1 MKNTFISQKPEPSG
15 VPQAPENGS
24 SGHGIRLT
32 GSSLACGVFLLLVA
46 MPLAYMTGVMVGR
59 DNPLQPLPAEVAQS
73 DRTEQGA
80 ESAENAETDGQK
92 DDDQKSD
99 TENAGKEILGP
110 AELSFSRV
118 LRAAPGEKVAAPG
131 ENRRYAMTGGPDSNA
146 TQPKM
151 VPGMSPAVIMGPP
164 EPPAE
169 KASTYDFV
177 FQVATYRTLN
187 SAEQTRQRL
196 ENKGYRIRL

>member
-73 DRTEQGA
+73 DRTSRELNPRRTRRRTARRTMIRNPTLGMLGKKF
-80 ESAENAETDGQK
+80 SALPNFLFRASCVQ
-92 DDDQKSD
+92 
-99 TENAGKEILGP
+99 
-110 AELSFSRV
+110 
-118 LRAAPGEKVAAPG
+118 LRE
-131 ENRRYAMTGGPDSNA
+131 RR
-146 TQPKM
+146 
-151 VPGMSPAVIMGPP
+151 
-164 EPPAE
+164 
-169 KASTYDFV
+169 
-177 FQVATYRTLN
+177 
-187 SAEQTRQRL
+187 
-196 ENKGYRIRL
+196 